1 MTTLCPLEPRYRLSF
16 DTRRASR
23 VTTDVLVV
31 GGGVAGLS
39 AALAAAQTARVLV
52 LLKDPPPQ
60 SNTALAQG
68 GIAVAL
74 DPQDSVAEHAA
85 DTLRTG
91 CGLAD
96 PQVVERVISEA
107 PRALERL
114 VELGAVF
121 DGAAGRPE
129 LGREGGHGRRRIVHA
144 RGDATGAECSR
155 VLVDAVRA
163 HPRIEMRAGVFVAE
177 LLMAEDR
184 CVGVFAL
191 AGEERVAVFARSVI
205 LAAGG
210 AGRLY
215 RETSNSQGATGDGI
229 AAAYRAGARLRD
241 MEFVQ
246 FHPTTLYLAGT
257 PRVLI
262 TEAVRGEG
270 AHIVDDRN
278 RRFLLQDLAEGE
290 LAPRDVVSREIVRH
304 LGRPDV
310 RNVYLDLR
318 HLPAERTRKRFP
330 GLQATCARYGLDL
343 GRDRIPVRP
352 AAHYF
357 IGGVICDEAG
367 RSSLPG
373 LYVCGEAACSG
384 LHGANRLASNS
395 LLEGLVLG
403 RRTGAAA
410 AGEGAELSGLFEGEL
425 AGVETGAAGAAAATD
440 LEDLRQSLVSLMWR
454 DVGIARDGDGLGRAA
469 GAIASWRRFL
479 DTLRT
484 EGRSGCELANLLTL
498 AALVTDAADRR
509 TESRGT
515 HWRSDHPQVDD
526 CTGRGHWVWERGVPP
541 HFELRPDAT
550 AAHASGG
557 AHV

>member
-1 MTTLCPLEPRYRLSF
+1 MTTLDPPEPRHRLSF
-16 DTRRASR
+16 DTRHASR

-39 AALAAAQTARVLV
+39 AALAAAQTACVLV
-52 LLKDPPPQ
+52 LLKDPPRD

-74 DPQDSVAEHAA
+74 DPQDSVAAHAA

-96 PQVVERVISEA
+96 AQVVKRVIAAA
-107 PRALERL
+107 PSALEGL

-121 DGAAGRPE
+121 DGPADRPD

-144 RGDATGAECSR
+144 HGDATGAECSR

-163 HPRIEMRAGVFVAE
+163 HARIEMRTGVFVAE
-177 LLMAEDR
+177 LLEAEGR
-184 CVGVFAL
+184 CVGVVAL
-191 AGEERVAVFARSVI
+191 VGGVHVAVFARSVI

-229 AAAYRAGARLRD
+229 AAAYRAGARLGD
-241 MEFVQ
+241 LEFVQ

-257 PRVLI
+257 RRVLI

-270 AHIVDDRN
+270 AHIVDDRG
-278 RRFLLQDLAEGE
+278 RRFLLQDHAEGE

-310 RNVYLDLR
+310 RNVYLDLT
-318 HLPAERTRKRFP
+318 HLPAERARKRFP

-343 GRDRIPVRP
+343 ERDRIPVRP

-367 RSSLPG
+367 RSSIPG

-403 RRTGAAA
+403 RRTGSVAAE
-410 AGEGAELSGLFEGEL
+410 EGARHGLFEGEL
-425 AGVETGAAGAAAATD
+425 AGATTDAAGAAAATD
-440 LEDLRQSLVSLMWR
+440 LEDLRRSLVSLMWR
-454 DVGIARDGDGLGRAA
+454 DVGIARDDAGLSRAA

-479 DTLRT
+479 DTV
-484 EGRSGCELANLLTL
+484 RSEDRMGCELANLLTL
-498 AALVTDAADRR
+498 AALVTDAATRR
-509 TESRGT
+509 AESRGT
-515 HWRSDHPQVDD
+515 HWRNDHPQADRS
-526 CTGRGHWVWERGVPP
+526 GRGHWVWERGVPP
-541 HFELRPDAT
+541 RFELHPDAT
-550 AAHASGG
+550 AAPAGGG